1 MDDWVRLSMRRN
13 RGWPWPDDSWGLSP
27 MFGDDGW
34 CRSCGMPLREQR
46 GSLVLRTKGLANV
59 SGAWVP
65 NWRFDAICLD
75 GALAQAVAD
84 RFAVALSP
92 VEWRGAAPIDGAAQ
106 IVVSSTAESWFDPDE
121 LSRVTRARHGV
132 TGRRCD
138 ECDRWRWMPV
148 AAAAL
153 PRPRVD
159 AVTDDQ
165 DVVASPEWFGDGWN
179 SFREIAFRR
188 SLAEVIAGA
197 APKDLAIAEFA

>member
-1 MDDWVRLSMRRN
+1 
-13 RGWPWPDDSWGLSP
+13 
-27 MFGDDGW
+27 
-34 CRSCGMPLREQR
+34 MPLREQR
-46 GSLVLRTKGLANV
+46 GSLVLRAKGLANV

-92 VEWRGAAPIDGAAQ
+92 VEWRGAAPVDGAAQ
-106 IVVSSTAESWFDPDE
+106 IVVASTAESWFDPDE
-121 LSRVTRARHGV
+121 LSRVTSARHGV

-197 APKDLAIAEFA
+197 APKDFAIAEFA